1 MINTRNSLRRG
12 NLDKN
17 EPFQVG
23 LTIAKLLTSSWNSQ
37 QKPPKIHFFNR
48 RIHHGEVGALLGLSI
63 LCTKYPSCKNSCRD
77 RIWSDKR

>member
-1 MINTRNSLRRG
+1 MLGIKPYYFALVDISMINTRNSLRRG

-37 QKPPKIHFFNR
+37 QKPPKIHFF
-48 RIHHGEVGALLGLSI
+48 
-63 LCTKYPSCKNSCRD
+63 
-77 RIWSDKR
+77 